1 MALSMRFGQIAA
13 SVKALL
19 ANGRS
24 YVISG
29 NTVDVPYAD
38 GAAIGPDQA
47 TFLMFVG
54 ATADRP
60 VNIPGTANWPPVQM
74 YDTTLAKPIFLVRG
88 SNPASW
94 VDITGAAV

>member
-1 MALSMRFGQIAA
+1 MALVMRFGQIPAA
-13 SVKALL
+13 TKSLL
-19 ANGRS
+19 ANGRA
-24 YVISG
+24 YQVSG

-38 GAAIGPDQA
+38 GAAIEPDQA

-60 VNIPGTANWPPVQM
+60 VNIAGTANWPPVTM

-88 SNPASW
+88 SSPASW
-94 VDITGAAV
+94 TDITGAAV

>member
-1 MALSMRFGQIAA
+1 MAFVMRFGQIAA
-13 SVKALL
+13 SVKALV

-24 YVISG
+24 YPVAG
-29 NTVDVPYAD
+29 ATVDVPYAD

-60 VNIPGTANWPPVQM
+60 VNIPGVANWPPLMMQ
-74 YDTTLAKPIFLVRG
+74 DTTLGKPIFLVRG

-94 VDITGAAV
+94 TDITGAAV